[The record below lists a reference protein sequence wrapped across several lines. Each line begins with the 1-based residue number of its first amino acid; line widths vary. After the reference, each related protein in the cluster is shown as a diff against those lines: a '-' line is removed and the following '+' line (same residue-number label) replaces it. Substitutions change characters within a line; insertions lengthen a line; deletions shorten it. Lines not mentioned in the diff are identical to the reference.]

1 MSAHGWFGAVTSP
14 VVKVEDE
21 IRRPSVVLFRE
32 VSEGCCPLSALIG
45 GVHVIFRIG
54 LSDMGGG
61 SGGGRSS
68 A

>member
-14 VVKVEDE
+14 VVKVEE
-21 IRRPSVVLFRE
+21 KIRRPSVVRE
-32 VSEGCCPLSALIG
+32 VSAWCCPLSALVG
-45 GVHVIFRIG
+45 SVHVSFRVG
-54 LSDMGGG
+54 LGDMGGG